1 MTAIQVPGAWI
12 VEQGRKHLRVYPWAS
27 SVQMMWV
34 AETGERA
41 EFRVDIKAIR
51 CGNMAHPMGAWW
63 TVADTTLAPVPMC
76 PRCLEDGRKEAE
88 ATLSD
93 EALAEWRMHMDYAQ
107 RMWTDLQG
115 VV

>member
-12 VEQGRKHLRVYPWAS
+12 VEQGRKHLRAYPWAS
-27 SVQMMWV
+27 SVQMIWV

-76 PRCLEDGRKEAE
+76 PRCLEAQRKEAE
-88 ATLSD
+88 TCWSD
-93 EALAEWRMHMDYAQ
+93 AALEEWRMHKEYAEK
-107 RMWTDLQG
+107 MWTDLKG
-115 VV
+115 IV